1 MARRTYRGGL
11 LFPLVLIAGGI
22 FVLLA
27 NLGVVD
33 HASWREILRFWPV
46 LLIAI
51 GVDLIVG
58 RSSLGGA
65 VSSVF
70 TIAVLLV
77 LGSIAFHLFAPP
89 AWTLRDQSVRVQI
102 GEASSAG
109 IALTC
114 TDCAL
119 AVRGDAPSGI
129 LLEGSVE
136 VPWSSEL
143 TQTVRRTAETLRYE
157 LESAPRRW
165 IPFASLR
172 EGGSNWTL
180 SAAPDLPLD
189 LLVSAA
195 EGIDLD
201 LSELR
206 VAAVDATAGG
216 APCRLVAS
224 ALDDATYTV
233 SCNDLTLVLP
243 TGVVARVEGALPER
257 LQIPSGYVQTA
268 GALLAAAPAPDAVEA
283 RIVLRPS
290 VESLTLTHEA
300 TDEAPAGPGGI

>member
-33 HASWREILRFWPV
+33 HASWREVLRFWPV

-65 VSSVF
+65 ISSVF

-89 AWTLRDQSVRVQI
+89 AWTLRDQSVRVPI
-102 GEASSAG
+102 GEASSAS
-109 IALTC
+109 IELTC
-114 TDCAL
+114 SDCAL
-119 AVRGDAPSGI
+119 ALRGDAPSGT

-172 EGGSNWTL
+172 EGGSSWTL
-180 SAAPDLPLD
+180 FAAPDLPLD

-195 EGIDLD
+195 EGVDLD

-206 VAAVDATAGG
+206 VAAVDATAEN

-233 SCNDLTLVLP
+233 SCEGLTLVLP
-243 TGVVARVEGALPER
+243 TGVVAQVEGALPDR
-257 LQIPSGYVQTA
+257 LQIPSGYVQSGGTVLSA
-268 GALLAAAPAPDAVEA
+268 TPAIDAVA
-283 RIVLRPS
+283 VLVVLRPGI
-290 VESLTLTHEA
+290 ESLTLTQQTA
-300 TDEAPAGPGGI
+300 DGVPAGTGGI